1 MTKHKVTIFHYKSCS
16 TSQKVLD
23 WLLQNEF
30 DVQVFEYQKT
40 LISKSLLLEI
50 VEKSGRPISYFLRK
64 KDKVFQELY
73 KDQECSQDAW
83 MEHIIK
89 HPSILERPILVFKN
103 NAFLARPYQDF
114 INDFSI
120 ESIK

>member
-1 MTKHKVTIFHYKSCS
+1 MTKHQVTIFHYKSCS

-40 LISKSLLLEI
+40 LISKSQLLEI

-89 HPSILERPILVFKN
+89 HPSILERPILVFEN

-114 INDFSI
+114 IDCFS
-120 ESIK
+120 ENLLK